1 MEKWE
6 KMLVSRVSSHVRE
19 EKKKWQGP
27 TI

>member
-1 MEKWE
+1 MGK